1 MRSETVTA
9 LIILS
14 AVVLIFVII
23 GWILVR
29 IDARSR
35 RRDAKTAYEAS
46 CGAGATGVVGAL
58 SVSCGD
64 GGAGCGAV
72 G

>member
-1 MRSETVTA
+1 MRSETITA

-14 AVVLIFVII
+14 AVVLIFCIVV
-23 GWILVR
+23 WIVVR
-29 IDARSR
+29 L
-35 RRDAKTAYEAS
+35 DAKLRPRY
-46 CGAGATGVVGAL
+46 AGIVSDRNSGGGTNGLV

-64 GGAGCGAV
+64 AGAGCG